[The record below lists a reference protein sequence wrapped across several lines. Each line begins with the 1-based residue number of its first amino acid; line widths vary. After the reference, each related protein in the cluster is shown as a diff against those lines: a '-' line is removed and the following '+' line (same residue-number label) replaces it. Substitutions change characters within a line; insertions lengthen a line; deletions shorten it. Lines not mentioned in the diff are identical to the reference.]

1 MSVSMGK
8 FLRTTKLLEPVQQVQ
23 FIVFE
28 KFTSV
33 FVHQIARQIVLLLV
47 NIVHRK
53 TAQRVMTD
61 EILKVYPCYL

>member
-33 FVHQIARQIVLLLV
+33 FVHQIAREIVLLLV

>member
-33 FVHQIARQIVLLLV
+33 FVHQIAREVVLLLV
-47 NIVHRK
+47 NIVHGK

>member
-33 FVHQIARQIVLLLV
+33 FVHQIAREIVLLLV
-47 NIVHRK
+47 NIVHGK